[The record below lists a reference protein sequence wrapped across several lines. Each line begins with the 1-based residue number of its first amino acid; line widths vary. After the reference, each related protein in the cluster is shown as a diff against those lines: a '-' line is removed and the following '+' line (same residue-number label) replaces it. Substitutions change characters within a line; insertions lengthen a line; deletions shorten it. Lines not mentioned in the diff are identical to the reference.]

1 MFGLIIT
8 CLIVIAVWLGI
19 ISALI
24 INYEIRIGKLERN
37 LLEFTY
43 RDYK

>member
-1 MFGLIIT
+1 MFSLIIT

-24 INYEIRIGKLERN
+24 INYEIRIGKLERD
-37 LLEFTY
+37 LLELQ
-43 RDYK
+43 YKY